1 MGGTWMYSLRLG
13 MDGNWGASPHSS
25 GGGGLGG
32 IPSPIAG
39 MGGGTLW
46 GGQSTVGRDGEL
58 RMPQP
63 HSRDGLGGGGLSV
76 HGLWWGWKGSSEGLG
91 GQWGTGEGVRQ
102 PPPPLSSVRAAPA
115 EPARGAAGRHRPAP
129 AQGAAAASPLWGG
142 QPGLPAHPLPGG
154 APRFLHT
161 RRAPHP
167 TGRRAP
173 GALLPPLRLHGG
185 AAGRHRPRY
194 PRCGTREWAEVGQVV
209 TLMVGLTLPSPPTL
223 SREGGPD
230 RLRPGGVPAGPG
242 GRAGADVLRPAEPG
256 AAGVG
261 RGPGPRP

>member
-1 MGGTWMYSLRLG
+1 
-13 MDGNWGASPHSS
+13 
-25 GGGGLGG
+25 
-32 IPSPIAG
+32 
-39 MGGGTLW
+39 MGGGALSAW
-46 GGQSTVGRDGEL
+46 SVVGLEGEL
-58 RMPQP
+58 RGARGAVGHRGRGASAP
-63 HSRDGLGGGGLSV
+63 
-76 HGLWWGWKGSSEGLG
+76 
-91 GQWGTGEGVRQ
+91 T
-102 PPPPLSSVRAAPA
+102 PLSSVRAAPA

-185 AAGRHRPRY
+185 AAGRHRPRH

-261 RGPGPRP
+261 RGPGPRPRLRPRLPPAAAPRAQLRPGGCPRGEVTSLGDGQ